1 MRKCSL
7 GASDINVAGA
17 ARMWQTITQLVGARG
32 RYISFGATVIYCD
45 ANDVCSV
52 RDTLDQAGY
61 ANVDAETVVSH
72 E

>member
-1 MRKCSL
+1 L
-7 GASDINVAGA
+7 GAGDINVAVA

-45 ANDVCSV
+45 ANNVCSV